1 MEPVIMETTQN
12 TIKSLHEES
21 DEQYY
26 LLLESI
32 TDSVQV
38 IDPDLRYIM
47 VNSAF
52 AHFVRMSKEQLIG
65 RKMTDLFPDIE
76 ETFFFKT
83 YKKVLE
89 TGKPT
94 TVSDEF
100 IFPDGRKTWYEARV
114 YPYQQNILVIVNDIT
129 EYKKADMILKQNE
142 KKFRSLVELAPDGII
157 TLNMRGVITSI
168 NSAFSNLTGFPENEI
183 IGKHFLKLKTLRVR
197 DLAKYLKLFSSFIF
211 GKKKV
216 KYEFIYIRK
225 DGTQCLGEAHAS
237 LLKENGKNIG
247 FISILR
253 DITERKKTQEE
264 LQKLALVVK
273 HSSEL
278 ITLTTLDG
286 KIIFLNEAG
295 SKMLGIA
302 PDEIEKH
309 TILEIIPD
317 NLKKR
322 TINEVIPALMNK
334 GSWEGEYK
342 YQNIKTGKLIDVYA
356 TCFTINDVHLGKP
369 LYLANVSHDI
379 TEQKRMAEELRRK
392 ENLKMMGMLAGGV
405 GHELRNSLGVI
416 KNASYFLNM
425 ILKDLEPDAKETL
438 EILENEVAT
447 SEKIIRTLLDFAR
460 PKPPTKH
467 KIPIHE
473 IINKA
478 LSRVN
483 IPKNIEVM
491 NQVDAKSP
499 MIVADP
505 DQLGQVF
512 TNLIINAVQAMP
524 DGGQLTI
531 NSKINRKW
539 VETSITDTGV
549 GISVENLTNLFKPLF
564 TTKAKGIGLGLAIIK
579 TLVDGHRGTIQVQS
593 QVGMGSTFTVKIP
606 TGKNMVN

>member
-1 MEPVIMETTQN
+1 METTQN
-12 TIKSLHEES
+12 TIKALEEES

-26 LLLESI
+26 LLLEYI
-32 TDSVQV
+32 TDSVQI

-47 VNSAF
+47 VNNAF

-65 RKMTDLFPDIE
+65 SKMTDLFPDIE

-89 TGKPT
+89 TGEST
-94 TVSDEF
+94 TVSDELT
-100 IFPDGRKTWYEARV
+100 FPDGRKTWYEARV
-114 YPYQQNILVIVNDIT
+114 YPYQQNILVIVTDIS
-129 EYKKADMILKQNE
+129 EYKKSEITLKKNE

-157 TLNMRGVITSI
+157 TMDMHGVITSI

-197 DLAKYLKLFSSFIF
+197 DLPKYLKLFSSFIF

-216 KYEFIYIRK
+216 KYEFIYIQK

-278 ITLTTLDG
+278 INLTTLDG

-295 SKMLGIA
+295 CKMLGIA
-302 PDEIEKH
+302 PDEIEQH

-322 TINEVIPALMNK
+322 TTNEVIPALMTK

-356 TCFTINDVHLGKP
+356 TCFTINDSHLGKP

-425 ILKDLEPDAKETL
+425 ILKDPEPDAKETL

-447 SEKIIRTLLDFAR
+447 SEKIISTLLDFAR
-460 PKPPTKH
+460 PKLPIKH

-473 IINKA
+473 IINKV
-478 LSRVN
+478 LSHIN
-483 IPKNIEVM
+483 IPKNIEVL
-491 NQVDAKSP
+491 NQVDDKSP

-505 DQLGQVF
+505 DQLDQVF
-512 TNLIINAVQAMP
+512 TNLITNAVQAMP

-539 VETSITDTGV
+539 VETSITDTGI
-549 GISVENLTNLFKPLF
+549 GILEENLTNIFKPLF

-579 TLVDGHRGTIQVQS
+579 TLVDGHRGIIQVQS
-593 QVGMGSTFTVKIP
+593 QVGMGSTFTVKLPISK
-606 TGKNMVN
+606 TMVN